1 MTPVTVSVTL
11 VGMSQFNVFVN
22 CVAKGCVLRGTR
34 FELSLF
40 LEASSQRDVYSCL
53 VAETKD
59 RILEC
64 VVEHPYFI

>member
-11 VGMSQFNVFVN
+11 VGTSQFNVFVN
-22 CVAKGCVLRGTR
+22 CVRKGCVLRDTR

-53 VAETKD
+53 VAETED
-59 RILEC
+59 RIIEC
-64 VVEHPYFI
+64 LVEHSYFI